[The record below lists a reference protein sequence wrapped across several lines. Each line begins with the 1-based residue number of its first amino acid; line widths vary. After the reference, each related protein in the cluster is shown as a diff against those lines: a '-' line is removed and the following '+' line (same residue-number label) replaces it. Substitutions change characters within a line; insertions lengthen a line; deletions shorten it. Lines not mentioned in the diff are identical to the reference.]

1 MRRIYGCPFPPH
13 PTPPVY
19 SCFICECKWNFRLEI
34 LLNDFPHFWHTWG
47 FSPVWIS
54 TWFLRFPF
62 WWNPLPQTLQT
73 KSFSSV
79 CIFMWV
85 FSVEERLNALL
96 QCVHLCGLS
105 AVWMI
110 LCRHSVDERR
120 NPGRNVL
127 WELVWRIWDEEIEIY
142 LSYYGEFETKIWK
155 KIPYGELW
163 NLSCKIAKYFYKRVI
178 KENYGMWDEKLQNVP
193 IRDIM
198 ENYGNRGDDCK
209 NIPKKVSLFPMNK

>member
-1 MRRIYGCPFPPH
+1 MTEIRRIYGFMDAPFFH
-13 PTPPVY
+13 PTHPTIPLVY

-62 WWNPLPQTLQT
+62 WWNPLPHTLQT

-120 NPGRNVL
+120 NPGGNVL
-127 WELVWRIWDEEIEIY
+127 FSMEDLRQK
-142 LSYYGEFETKIWK
+142 LQN
-155 KIPYGELW
+155 IPWSDIME
-163 NLSCKIAKYFYKRVI
+163 S
-178 KENYGMWDEKLQNVP
+178 YGMWDEKLQYFNFMGKYG
-193 IRDIM
+193 IWHENCKIFIWDIQDKRHWQLKW
-198 ENYGNRGDDCK
+198 EQY
-209 NIPKKVSLFPMNK
+209 L

>member
-1 MRRIYGCPFPPH
+1 MTEIRRIYGFMDAPFFH
-13 PTPPVY
+13 PTHPTIPLVY

-62 WWNPLPQTLQT
+62 WWNPLPHTLQT

-79 CIFMWV
+79 WIFMWV

-96 QCVHLCGLS
+96 QCVHLCGFS

-120 NPGRNVL
+120 NPVEKCCMRVSMGN
-127 WELVWRIWDEEIEIY
+127 
-142 LSYYGEFETKIWK
+142 YYIGW
-155 KIPYGELW
+155 Y
-163 NLSCKIAKYFYKRVI
+163 
-178 KENYGMWDEKLQNVP
+178 EKLQNIP
-193 IRDIM
+193 MKIGIRINM
-198 ENYGNRGDDCK
+198 EFKYRNCQIFLYYGE
-209 NIPKKVSLFPMNK
+209 I